1 MQNNPVEILNYI
13 KPFFP
18 DDSSLAVQAVTRL
31 FPNVPDWIPQM
42 IVFEMFNILNDI
54 ENFDKFV
61 NSFDQY
67 DDNISGK
74 SRDLNI
80 DIDLSNPISVN

>member
-1 MQNNPVEILNYI
+1 MHNNPVEILNHI

-18 DDSSLAVQAVTRL
+18 DDPSLAVQAVTKL
-31 FPNVPDWIPQM
+31 FPDVPEWIPEM
-42 IVFEMFNILNDI
+42 IVFEMFNILNQI
-54 ENFDKFV
+54 EDFNKV
-61 NSFDQY
+61 IKSFDQY

-80 DIDLSNPISVN
+80 DIDLSHPISVN